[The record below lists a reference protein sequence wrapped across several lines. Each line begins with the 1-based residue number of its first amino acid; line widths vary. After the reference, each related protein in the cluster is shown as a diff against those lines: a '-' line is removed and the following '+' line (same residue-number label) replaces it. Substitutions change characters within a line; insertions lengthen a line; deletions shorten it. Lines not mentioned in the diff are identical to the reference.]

1 MGWQDKV
8 SKCQIASLT
17 KVSILK
23 TTNRESVRP
32 KVGDHDGM
40 AATEADVGSKRAAN
54 RTTPIEAVGTDK
66 VEQTIAEVAAARHG
80 QL

>member
-8 SKCQIASLT
+8 SKCQIASLI

-23 TTNRESVRP
+23 TTNRESERP
-32 KVGDHDGM
+32 IEGEHVGI
-40 AATEADVGSKRAAN
+40 AAVEVEAASTRAAN
-54 RTTPIEAVGTDK
+54 RTTPIAAEGTDI
-66 VEQTIAEVAAARHG
+66 VERTIAEVAVARQG